1 MSEGYF
7 SKRCAVKSYTF
18 TKREPWLNTMYLSSL
33 LKENKFMMNVI
44 HKIFF
49 KNYPIDFLKS
59 DLILALRFEII
70 FSLGFS
76 LKIHCLM

>member
-7 SKRCAVKSYTF
+7 SKRCAVKSYTL

-44 HKIFF
+44 HKIFL
-49 KNYPIDFLKS
+49 KNYPIDF
-59 DLILALRFEII
+59 
-70 FSLGFS
+70 
-76 LKIHCLM
+76 